1 MVSNIFQRTGAPR
14 TGVMGAAGEMSAL
27 AGGQFGAGSEWG
39 RAADAGGPS
48 RSLSLFTPSDEPS
61 VVKRPH
67 STSVKRPPTT
77 QDRRDC
83 TNSSVLMRAI
93 GRASQLTPLL
103 AGK

>member
-48 RSLSLFTPSDEPS
+48 RSLSLLPQAMSRLLS
-61 VVKRPH
+61 NV
-67 STSVKRPPTT
+67 
-77 QDRRDC
+77 
-83 TNSSVLMRAI
+83 
-93 GRASQLTPLL
+93 LTPHPLRDL
-103 AGK
+103 QPPKTDETAPIRAYSCARSAEPANLRRCWL